1 MLVLAAV
8 STVLQARLRRAA
20 GPGFDLYTVDTWNE
34 AIEAMLSSPV
44 ELAVLDPALERDPR
58 SHEIERFRILFP
70 SAPVILYTK
79 LSETLAPLLLRLG
92 HIGVDRLMLA
102 WHDDHPDNVHHVLIT
117 ESARAV
123 SRQLFADVQDLFS
136 RCPARVRWAI
146 ETVTREPA
154 EIQTVNQLAHRI
166 GIDRR
171 TCLRWFSNAGLPS
184 PRLVLTS
191 IRVLYAHR
199 LLQDPGYTIDNVAR
213 KLGYAQTRS
222 LAQAVREVFDMPPG
236 EMRVSLDA
244 DQAVGIVSEQLF
256 GRVERSPE
264 RRNLAR

>member
-8 STVLQARLRRAA
+8 NTVLQGRLNRAA
-20 GPGFDLYTVDTWNE
+20 GPGFELCTVESWHG
-34 AIEAMLSSPV
+34 AIEAMLSSPI
-44 ELAVLDPALERDPR
+44 ELAVVDPALERDPR
-58 SHEIERFRILFP
+58 THEIERFRILFP

-79 LSETLAPLLLRLG
+79 MTEALAPLLLRLG

-102 WHDDHPDNVHHVLIT
+102 WHDDYPENVHHILLT

-123 SRQLFADVQDLFS
+123 SRQLFADVQDLFA
-136 RCPARVRWAI
+136 RCPTRVRWAI
-146 ETVTREPA
+146 ETITREPA
-154 EIQTVNQLAHRI
+154 EVQTVNQLAHRV

-244 DQAVGIVSEQLF
+244 EQAVRIVSEQLF
-256 GRVERSPE
+256 ASAEHIAPQ
-264 RRNLAR
+264 RNQAR